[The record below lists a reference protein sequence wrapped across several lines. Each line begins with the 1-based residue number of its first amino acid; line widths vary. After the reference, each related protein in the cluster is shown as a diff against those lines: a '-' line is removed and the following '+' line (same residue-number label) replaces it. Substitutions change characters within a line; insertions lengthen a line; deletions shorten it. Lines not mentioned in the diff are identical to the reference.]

1 MKRSIVILSFAL
13 ALYSPFPQRP
23 NPPQMARSSAKSS
36 LFALISTAHTPAEH
50 TRIAEYY
57 QAQATAFL
65 AESKEH
71 EEMATADRN
80 NPATNNSKF
89 VAGTVNHCEYIA
101 QSLKKDADQAQDLA
115 KLHEE
120 IGKGSD
126 TKVKQVGTLPSGAA
140 LLLEMRVS
148 KDPYSPAAM
157 HAGPGELKQSQSSQ
171 TKA

>member
-1 MKRSIVILSFAL
+1 MKRSIVILSFVL
-13 ALYSPFPQRP
+13 ALIFTV
-23 NPPQMARSSAKSS
+23 SSKAQSTANGEKLSKKQ
-36 LFALISTAHTPAEH
+36 LLALISTAHTPAEH

-71 EEMATADRN
+71 EEMATAYRN

-120 IGKGSD
+120 MAKGA
-126 TKVKQVGTLPSGAA
+126 TQK
-140 LLLEMRVS
+140 
-148 KDPYSPAAM
+148 
-157 HAGPGELKQSQSSQ
+157 
-171 TKA
+171 